1 MRLTPRTDAASTTVS
16 QASSGGWA
24 SPAGDAEPRLPPTVP
39 RLRICGEPTVREAAA
54 SPGSRSPSS
63 AMMREYV
70 TPAPTRSQTSVCD
83 HSVSSGTRVRS
94 STASGWRWSK
104 LSSTM
109 TSVPPA
115 IGSASGRSAFIA
127 RASCQLTGRRKSN
140 SGLFRARP
148 PDSSLDQAVGPVGG
162 VEHLVVV
169 RHAERREVDGEMV
182 PVGHLEPDLV
192 HLRPSFEHC
201 GGHLK
206 EGLLQGQA
214 V

>member
-1 MRLTPRTDAASTTVS
+1 MGNRRVPLVEAISTS
-16 QASSGGWA
+16 APPASSGGRA
-24 SPAGDAEPRLPPTVP
+24 SPAGDAVPRLPPTVP

-127 RASCQLTGRRKSN
+127 RASCQLTGRKKSN
-140 SGLFRARP
+140 SGLFRRRP
-148 PDSSLDQAVGPVGG
+148 PDGRLDQAIWPVGG
-162 VEHLVVV
+162 IEHLEVV
-169 RHAERREVDGEMV
+169 RHAERRQIDKEMV
-182 PVGHLEPDLV
+182 LVGHLEPDLV
-192 HLRPSFEHC
+192 QLGPCLQHC
-201 GGHLK
+201 GGHLE
-206 EGLLQGQA
+206 EGLLQ
-214 V
+214 